1 MTFIEV
7 RRGRAGESMEVEP
20 GAATGDFLQGFLRG
34 TRTALY
40 EGGRDSMT
48 LSIPEVNARTVGAL
62 IALYDRAVGFYGSLV
77 GINAYHQP
85 GVEAGKKAA
94 AGVLATLAKVKG
106 ALGADAQTAEEMAA
120 ALGED
125 AEAVWHAL
133 THLAAN
139 DAGVGVVAGARARED
154 AFARG

>member
-1 MTFIEV
+1 
-7 RRGRAGESMEVEP
+7 
-20 GAATGDFLQGFLRG
+20 
-34 TRTALY
+34 
-40 EGGRDSMT
+40 MT
-48 LSIPEVNARTVGAL
+48 LSIAEVNAFNVGAL
-62 IALYDRAVGFYGSLV
+62 IALYDRAVGYYGSLV

-94 AGVLATLAKVKG
+94 AGVLQTLAKVKG
-106 ALGADAQTAEEMAA
+106 ALSANAQTAAEIGA

-139 DAGVGVVAGARARED
+139 DAGVKSVAGGGPMGD
-154 AFARG
+154 TFVRG